1 METSVM
7 TTKGQILVP
16 RRLRRKMNMKPG
28 SKIAFIEKGDEITI
42 KALNKEYFDS
52 MAGWLPEHGDPLGEL
67 MKEKQIEKK
76 R

>member
-7 TTKGQILVP
+7 TSKGQILVP

-28 SKIAFIEKGDEITI
+28 SKIAFIEKGDEIMI

-52 MAGWLPEHGDPLGEL
+52 MAGWLPADGDPLGEL
-67 MKEKQIEKK
+67 MKEKQHEKK